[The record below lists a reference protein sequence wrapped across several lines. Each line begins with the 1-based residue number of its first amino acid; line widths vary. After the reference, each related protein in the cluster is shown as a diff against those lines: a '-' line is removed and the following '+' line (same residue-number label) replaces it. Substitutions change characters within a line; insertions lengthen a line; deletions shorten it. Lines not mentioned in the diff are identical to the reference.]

1 MYLLHVDMRKG
12 IIIGIIAVIIV
23 SGIIAISLSDTQTDN
38 ESSLDIIEELSPEQI
53 VSESGNN
60 GRDLS
65 VELTEDFGLSSE
77 P

>member
-1 MYLLHVDMRKG
+1 MCLLHVSMKKG
-12 IIIGIIAVIIV
+12 IIIGVIAVIIV
-23 SGIIAISLSDTQTDN
+23 SGIIVISLSNTQIDD
-38 ESSLDIIEELSPEQI
+38 ESSLDIIEELNPEQI
-53 VSESGNN
+53 VSESENN